1 MPEVLRAG
9 MPGETGQTKNVVG
22 RKPEVAGQPIRR
34 RLPDTRSSITH
45 KFDIAGHEGY
55 MIVGL
60 YENGQPGELFITMA
74 KEGSTV
80 GGLMDCI
87 GTLSSLALQYGVPV
101 EALVKK
107 FAHQRFEPSGLTKN
121 PDIRNAS
128 SVIDYVFRWM
138 AMQFIPGYR
147 ESCQSASSDLPS
159 SMEIKET

>member
-1 MPEVLRAG
+1 MPPEKVGHQHAAG
-9 MPGETGQTKNVVG
+9 P
-22 RKPEVAGQPIRR
+22 KPEVAVRPIRR
-34 RLPDTRSSITH
+34 RLPDTRPAITH
-45 KFDIAGHEGY
+45 KFDVAGHEGY

-74 KEGSTV
+74 KEGSTI

-128 SVIDYVFRWM
+128 SIIDYVFRWM
-138 AMQFIPGYR
+138 ALQFIPGYADT
-147 ESCQSASSDLPS
+147 CHPAPPDLPDS
-159 SMEIKET
+159 TDVKET